1 MIIAIIVSIYF
12 STCLVY
18 AHGERTD
25 ASGLGSYHYYCGGY
39 QTHLHNGGI
48 CQYSSPAVT
57 STSCGSETSTT
68 NSKTT
73 STSNKISTIRK
84 NIRNL

>member
-57 STSCGSETSTT
+57 STT